1 MEVRVGREDMKKL
14 LEKYYKEKEDFEG
27 VITTSC
33 TLGTFG
39 YGMAETE
46 DAKVEV
52 KLNGRL
58 NVMGVVVPMSRTL
71 SEEEVKWVISTIL
84 DEAGYEVTSVSYEKG
99 ISSTLEGYGP
109 GEHTVNKPYFNGVVA
124 RVATK
129 ALIK

>member
-71 SEEEVKWVISTIL
+71 SEEEVK
-84 DEAGYEVTSVSYEKG
+84 
-99 ISSTLEGYGP
+99 
-109 GEHTVNKPYFNGVVA
+109 
-124 RVATK
+124 
-129 ALIK
+129 